1 MDREKLE
8 ARLIQADKRV
18 VLGEKHIAR
27 QKEFVVGLERLGNNS
42 SAARALLE
50 QFEKIQ
56 TMQIEYLDAILRESE
71 KLRERRT
78 ADRSTQSDK

>member
-18 VLGEKHIAR
+18 VFSEKHIAR
-27 QKEFVVGLERLGNNS
+27 QREFIVGLERLGNNS
-42 SAARALLE
+42 GAARALLE

-56 TMQIEYLDAILRESE
+56 TIQIERRDALLRELD
-71 KLRERRT
+71 KLL
-78 ADRSTQSDK
+78 ARSTARG